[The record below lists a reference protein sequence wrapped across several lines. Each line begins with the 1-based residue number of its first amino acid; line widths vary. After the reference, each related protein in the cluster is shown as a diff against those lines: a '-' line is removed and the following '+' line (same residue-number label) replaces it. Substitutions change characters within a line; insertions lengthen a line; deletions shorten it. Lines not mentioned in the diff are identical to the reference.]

1 MVLTKPNSNIFP
13 QLWLKKSTLFSLD
26 QSYIF
31 DVASAVNSTQFAV
44 SASNHQI
51 KLYDREKLSILN
63 TLQFHKDNVTEIKYK
78 QDNILISSS
87 KDGSVAV
94 WDLRSNDGPAQI
106 FKSKKNE
113 SLLTFDFNSDDTA
126 LAAGTELDDDAKILF
141 WDVRTNNL
149 VTEFVESHNDDVT
162 QVRFHP
168 NDPKKL
174 SSGAVDGLI
183 CTYDISINED
193 DALLA
198 VANTGSSVSK
208 IGFFGPSFE
217 YIYCL
222 NHMETFSLWNHE
234 GEVLANFG
242 DTRQA
247 VEQQF
252 PLNYAIDCRYD
263 TSAQRLYLLGG
274 TIDGDMGI
282 FHVNADSLQL
292 CDILSG
298 GHTDIVRSVYW
309 DVPSGILLS
318 GGEDAKLCYWDANNT
333 NTVSSFTSKQSPS
346 VAKATPSSS
355 RFNPYK

>member
-1 MVLTKPNSNIFP
+1 MVLTKPSFSLFP
-13 QLWLKKSTLFSLD
+13 QLWLKRSTLFSLD

-31 DVASAVNSTQFAV
+31 DVTSSANSSHFAV

-51 KLYDREKLSILN
+51 KTYDREKLSILN
-63 TLQFHKDNVTEIKYK
+63 TLQFHRDNVTEIKYK
-78 QDNILISSS
+78 QENILVSSS

-94 WDLRSNDGPAQI
+94 WDLRNNNGPAQV
-106 FKSKKNE
+106 FKASKNE
-113 SLLTFDFNSDDTA
+113 ALLSFDFNSDDTA

-141 WDVRTNNL
+141 WDVRANNC
-149 VTEFVESHNDDVT
+149 VTEFFESHNDDIT

-168 NDPKKL
+168 NDPKRL
-174 SSGAVDGLI
+174 TSGAVDGLI

-234 GEVLANFG
+234 GETLANFG

-252 PLNYAIDCRYD
+252 PMNYAIDCHYD
-263 TSAQRLYLLGG
+263 SATQRLYLLGG

-282 FHVNADSLQL
+282 FHVNSDSLQL
-292 CDILSG
+292 CDVLSG

-309 DVPSGILLS
+309 DITSGTMIS
-318 GGEDAKLCYWDANNT
+318 GGEDAKLCYWDPSGNNAM
-333 NTVSSFTSKQSPS
+333 NSLSAKQSPS
-346 VAKATPSSS
+346 VAKVTAGSS